1 MKKFICAVICIIM
14 AFSAFSVSAANVPN
28 FMKLDYNNYTA
39 DYTLNLSFDSG
50 EELVALLDEVGATES
65 MSKHLDMKSFFEG
78 LINTNQK
85 MNLQLNMTADYKK
98 IDVALTG
105 EYDKCIKPN
114 MNLDIDYI
122 AKYGMWLH
130 LDVDKE
136 ELDLIYS
143 TPLQQKYAYLNE
155 TEIPEELREQLF
167 GALNAILDKEFID
180 EYEDALLEIMMEHA
194 DVSMKGSKCIVK
206 YDNEAFIAMLTDVT
220 SYISKKA
227 EYMAEFAGA
236 EYYEAEFLSLDGLK
250 ILGDEGIT
258 ITYYLK
264 GTKLDSAEIEADICI
279 GLAEIYEK
287 VDDEPWP
294 YEASGDLDFTLK
306 SKMQLT
312 KMGTTKPMMPV
323 LTEENSF
330 SIAEELFWSYN
341 YDEYDYDDEYY
352 YEEYSYVSSWA
363 SCYDVEEVVENGIY
377 FVPLRELIEDAHYN
391 CSEITYD
398 KGKVTVMLTNP
409 DDESYAVT
417 LSFCVGDNKVLV
429 TEGEETVEYITS
441 GTHRMVNG
449 KVFVSTDFFEKSL
462 GWTIDEMD
470 KDLLNGTMHYEYDT
484 GYWFDY

>member
-1 MKKFICAVICIIM
+1 MKRIISVVICLIM
-14 AFSAFSVSAANVPN
+14 AFSALSVSAANVPN
-28 FMKLDYNNYTA
+28 FMKQDYNNYTA

-50 EELVALLDEVGATES
+50 EELVALLEEVGAAES

-143 TPLQQKYAYLNE
+143 TPIHQKYAYLNE
-155 TEIPEELREQLF
+155 TEIPEELREQF
-167 GALNAILDKEFID
+167 FDALNAVLNKDFME

-194 DVSMKGSKCIVK
+194 DVSMKGSKCVVK

-220 SYISKKA
+220 SYVS
-227 EYMAEFAGA
+227 EMTESMAQSVGEQD
-236 EYYEAEFLSLDGLK
+236 YEAEFLSLDGLK
-250 ILGDEGIT
+250 ILGDKGIT

-279 GLAEIYEK
+279 GIAEIYEK
-287 VDDEPWP
+287 ACDEPWP
-294 YEASGDLDFTLK
+294 YEASGYLDFTLK

-330 SIAEELFWSYN
+330 SVADEIFWGYEY
-341 YDEYDYDDEYY
+341 YDEEYYDEEYYDDYAY
-352 YEEYSYVSSWA
+352 ASSWA
-363 SCYDVEEVVENGIY
+363 SCYDVEEVEENGTY

-398 KGKVTVMLTNP
+398 KGRVTAILTNP
-409 DDESYAVT
+409 EDESFAVN

-429 TEGEETVEYITS
+429 TKGEETAEYITDKA
-441 GTHRMVNG
+441 HKMVNG

-462 GWTIDEMD
+462 GWTLNEMY
-470 KDLLNGTMHYEYDT
+470 KDLLNNTMSYEYDT